1 MQFRINAF
9 LPLGPATLCVL
20 LALTFLSAVPTAA
33 QDDRDRSGVA
43 EMVQSLSPEEQL
55 FYDVLVKRPNA
66 NHRYGFGLGKRSPE
80 PTPAQPFQDEPTFS
94 TFKRRQ
100 YNFGLGKRP
109 WPMSDNEE
117 YRKRKYNFGLG
128 KRSE

>member
-1 MQFRINAF
+1 M
-9 LPLGPATLCVL
+9 PLGPATLCVL

-80 PTPAQPFQDEPTFS
+80 PTPAQPSVAFLWQFIYNKLNHLWFLLFFMRLLQPETFI
-94 TFKRRQ
+94 TFALIL
-100 YNFGLGKRP
+100 NFKPIYLMKFP
-109 WPMSDNEE
+109 
-117 YRKRKYNFGLG
+117 
-128 KRSE
+128 